1 MPDACSLAANGR
13 VERRR
18 TLLAAGDS
26 LVPKQLLFSDAA
38 RRKML
43 DGVDIL
49 AHAVGT
55 TLGPTGRNVIISKS
69 FGGPTVTKDGVTV
82 SKEIELEDPFENMGA
97 KLVNVVASKTS
108 DVAGDGTTT
117 ATILARA
124 IYREGLRNI
133 TSGANPTAVRHG
145 IEKAVEAAVAEL
157 ANSISRPVSK
167 KEEIAQVGTIAAN
180 NDPTIGGLLADAVE
194 RVGRDGVITVEEGK
208 TATTTLEFVEGMQ
221 FDKGYL
227 SPYFVTSPTTMEVI
241 FDDALILLHEKKI
254 GNLRELVPLLE
265 KVAQSGQ
272 PLLMVAEDVEGE
284 ALATLVVNKLR
295 GILNIAA
302 VKAPGFGDR
311 RKAMLGD
318 IAVLTGGTVI
328 SEDLGIKLES
338 VTLEQL
344 GRAKQVKVNKDSTT
358 VIQGAGVRADIQK
371 RIDQLRRQIEETES
385 EYDKEKF
392 QERLAK
398 MSGGVALINVGA
410 ATEAAMK
417 EVKARVEDAL
427 HATRAA
433 AEEGIVPGGGT
444 ALIRVI
450 PAVQKLAETLV
461 GDEKLGAAIVIRSLE
476 EPARH
481 IASNSGHD
489 GGVIADEVKS
499 RTGSMGF
506 NANTGEYVDMFE
518 AGIVDPTKVTRSALQ
533 NAASIAGLMLT
544 TEAMITNIKDDE
556 EKNAARV
563 EGSVR

>member
-1 MPDACSLAANGR
+1 VA
-13 VERRR
+13 
-18 TLLAAGDS
+18 
-26 LVPKQLLFSDAA
+26 KQLLFSDAA
-38 RRKML
+38 RRKMFE
-43 DGVDIL
+43 GVDTL

-55 TLGPTGRNVIISKS
+55 TLGPTGRNVILSKS

-82 SKEIELEDPFENMGA
+82 SKEIELNDPFENMGA

-124 IYREGLRNI
+124 IFREGLRYI
-133 TSGANPTAVRHG
+133 TSGANPTAVRRG
-145 IEKAVEAAVAEL
+145 IEKAVETAVEEL
-157 ANSISRPVSK
+157 KNKLSRPVSK
-167 KEEIAQVGTIAAN
+167 KEEIAQVGAISAN
-180 NDPTIGGLLADAVE
+180 NDPTIGAMLADAVE

-208 TATTTLEFVEGMQ
+208 TAETTLEFVEGMQ

-227 SPYFVTSPTTMEVI
+227 SPYFVTSPTTMEVV

-254 GNLRELVPLLE
+254 SNLREMIPLLE
-265 KVAQSGQ
+265 KVAQSGK
-272 PLLMVAEDVEGE
+272 PLLIVAEDVDGE

-295 GILNIAA
+295 GVLNIAA

-318 IAVLTGGTVI
+318 MAILTGGTVI
-328 SEDLGIKLES
+328 SEDLGLKLENL
-338 VTLEQL
+338 TLEQL
-344 GRAKQVKVNKDSTT
+344 GKVKQVKVNKDSTT
-358 VIQGAGVRADIQK
+358 LIQGAGKRADIQK

-398 MSGGVALINVGA
+398 LSGGVALINVGA

-417 EVKARVEDAL
+417 ETKARVEDAL

-433 AEEGIVPGGGT
+433 AEEGIVPGGGV
-444 ALIRVI
+444 ALLRVI
-450 PAVQKLAETLV
+450 PAVQKLYESLS
-461 GDEKLGAAIVIRSLE
+461 GDEKLGAAIVLRSLE

-489 GGVIADEVKS
+489 GAVVAEEVKS
-499 RTGSMGF
+499 RSGSFGF
-506 NANTGEYVDMFE
+506 NANTGEYVDMFA

-533 NAASIAGLMLT
+533 NAASIAALMLT

-556 EKNAARV
+556 KEGAARA